1 MRENSR
7 SILEFSEELATAS
20 GIKTYVIHTRSEQII
35 PGSLFEEAQAVCEF
49 LVEKEIK
56 SITLIGYSQGSIKA
70 IDTAFLLLE
79 KGLFIQV
86 EGLILIDPVG
96 LNDISNVKLVRS
108 YVVDSLITS
117 PLVQLRESAR
127 KASLRRKSISLI
139 KNAVLSVNIYIAFLL
154 ALMKEVKI
162 SQFKYFSR
170 FKNQLK
176 EMSQQSP
183 YIGELS
189 VPIILILGT
198 EDRVSDNY
206 NILSQARVQPAL
218 TELHDTTA
226 NSFISFK
233 KKRKETLATC
243 LFPRSPHVSIVNA
256 KKFGSH
262 LLPLL
267 RSKAVARASL
277 YLLRRCYRSR

>member
-1 MRENSR
+1 MS
-7 SILEFSEELATAS
+7 S

-35 PGSLFEEAQAVCEF
+35 PDSLFEEAQAACEF

-56 SITLIGYSQGSIKA
+56 TVTLVGYSQGSIKA
-70 IDTAFLLLE
+70 IDTAFLLLK

-96 LNDISNVKLVRS
+96 LNEISNVKLVRR
-108 YVVDSLITS
+108 YVIDSLITS
-117 PLVQLRESAR
+117 PLVQLKESAR
-127 KASLRRKSISLI
+127 KASLRGKSISLI
-139 KNAVLSVNIYIAFLL
+139 KNAILSINIYIAFLL
-154 ALMKEVKI
+154 ALMKEIKI

-170 FKNQLK
+170 FKNELK
-176 EMSQQSP
+176 EMSQLSS

-206 NILSQARVQPAL
+206 NILSRL
-218 TELHDTTA
+218 TELHDTTTK
-226 NSFISFK
+226 SFK
-233 KKRKETLATC
+233 KKRNETLAKC
-243 LFPRSPHVSIVNA
+243 LFPRSSYVSILNA

-267 RSKAVARASL
+267 RSKAVAQSFIVSPAKIL
-277 YLLRRCYRSR
+277 QKQAIL